1 MATRKKGGE
10 KGGTPTLDNDFST
23 DDAQEFFDKL
33 EEISN
38 RAKEDAAGA
47 RGDINAVYD
56 AMVEKL
62 GVDKESAKFLWN
74 RHAAEQRFK
83 ARAKKMDTRPASRS
97 SGSRRRWKGRRS
109 ATSRRSRSRTR
120 AIRRRRSSRRK
131 RRKDE
136 AEAAD
141 APEKV
146 DA

>member
-1 MATRKKGGE
+1 MAKRKEGGE
-10 KGGTPTLDNDFST
+10 KGGSPSLDNDF
-23 DDAQEFFDKL
+23 DRRQAQEFFDKL

-38 RAKEDAAGA
+38 RAKEDAAAA

-56 AMVEKL
+56 AMVERL

-74 RHAAEQRFK
+74 RHAAEQRSR
-83 ARAKKMDTRPASRS
+83 RAQRKWTRRRASPS

-109 ATSRRSRSRTR
+109 ATSPRWRSRTR